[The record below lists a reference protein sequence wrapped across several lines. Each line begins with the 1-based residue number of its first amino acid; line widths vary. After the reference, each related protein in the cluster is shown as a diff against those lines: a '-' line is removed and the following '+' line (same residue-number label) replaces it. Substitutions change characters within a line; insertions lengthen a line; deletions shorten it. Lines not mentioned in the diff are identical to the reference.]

1 MELLVTRV
9 KKHIPIEMHNEDQP
23 QFWEDI
29 YLADDTGWDLNGPT
43 PVFKHLAESLE
54 RGRVCIIGCG
64 RGYDAIMFA
73 KKGFDVTAV
82 DFAPSAIRALQ
93 ELAKQ
98 EMVDVNAVQRDIFSL
113 VSEFQ
118 RSFDYVVEQT
128 CFCAIHP
135 NRRKEYEALVKA
147 ILKLGGKLIGLWFP
161 LDKQLDEGGP
171 PYGTTIN
178 EVKSIFNIGWKI
190 EKEEFPD
197 LSIEPRKGRE
207 KLIIFKTINEFKYV

>member
-1 MELLVTRV
+1 MTRV

-29 YLADDTGWDLNGPT
+29 YLADDTGWDLKGPT

-113 VSEFQ
+113 VPEFQ

-147 ILKLGGKLIGLWFP
+147 ILKPGGKLIGLWFP
-161 LDKQLDEGGP
+161 LDKLLDEGGP
-171 PYGTTIN
+171 PYGTNIN

-207 KLIIFKTINEFKYV
+207 KLIIFKTINKIKYV